1 MSEPHNRV
9 NQNQPMQSKQAIA
22 RASVVASGSLTMLK
36 FLVGFLTGSLG
47 LLAEGAHSLLDLL
60 STVITLFVV
69 RVAAVPPDRNH
80 PYGHE
85 RAEHLGALAGMFL
98 LAGTAVFILY

>member
-1 MSEPHNRV
+1 M
-9 NQNQPMQSKQAIA
+9 
-22 RASVVASGSLTMLK
+22 
-36 FLVGFLTGSLG
+36 
-47 LLAEGAHSLLDLL
+47 
-60 STVITLFVV
+60 VV

-98 LAGTAVFILY
+98 LAGTAVFILYHALEKIFLHPGAPEVNIWSFVVLILSVVVDFFRARTLRKAAVSLPTLKSGWERLVGLRWSWQIN